1 MKYGLQSGQIAKIQR
16 IFMKYPVEKAILY
29 GSRAKGSYKE
39 NSDIDIV
46 LQGITLGARDISNI
60 ETELDELLLP
70 YKFDLSI
77 YHHLK
82 DSDILDHIQ
91 KIGIIFYQR
100 H

>member
-1 MKYGLQSGQIAKIQR
+1 
-16 IFMKYPVEKAILY
+16 MKYPVEKAILY

-39 NSDIDIV
+39 SSDIDIV